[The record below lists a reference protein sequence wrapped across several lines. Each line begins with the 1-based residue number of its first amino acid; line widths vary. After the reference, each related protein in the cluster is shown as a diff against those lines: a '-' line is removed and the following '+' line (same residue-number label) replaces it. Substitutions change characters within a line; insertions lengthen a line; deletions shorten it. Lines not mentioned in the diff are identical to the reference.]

1 MSNRE
6 IVAPRCLLSIAMWLC
21 VWLAGGLLSTPA
33 AAYKPEGELRWALYV
48 TISPA
53 WFDPAQ
59 VAVAGGTPFWMCYA
73 LHDALVKPM
82 PGNPMAPSLAESWT
96 LSADQRVYEFKLRE
110 GLKFHN
116 GDPFTAED
124 VKFSFLRYKSPIL
137 HEKVREVEIVDP
149 YRVRFHLHQPW
160 PDFMTYY
167 GTLATG
173 AGWIV
178 PKKYLEKVGDDG
190 FKKHPIGLGPYKFVS
205 HMPGIELVMEAVENY
220 WRKVPHVKRLVFKS
234 VPEPATRL
242 ALLKT
247 GEVDIAYDLD
257 VPAAEE
263 VKRNPKFRLAFS
275 GGIATFYLD
284 FLDQWDPKSP
294 WHDPRVRLAA
304 NYALDR
310 QALSDAER
318 LGASPPV
325 GSIVPRTF
333 EFALPIEPYP
343 YDPDKAKRLLAEAG
357 YPTGFDAGELT
368 PGPPYFSLGEAVAN
382 YLAAVGIKTKLR
394 TMERAAFQAARNAK
408 QLRGLCV
415 CGSGRYGNA
424 ASRIEEVAVSTG
436 AFAYGGYPDIDALF
450 KQQNEE
456 TDRTKREALLHQ
468 IQQLMHERV
477 MFGPI
482 WLYIWPSGIGPR
494 AEEPALMLINPFPW
508 SAPLEDVRL
517 KQG

>member
-1 MSNRE
+1 MRRRASLVG
-6 IVAPRCLLSIAMWLC
+6 ILAAA
-21 VWLAGGLLSTPA
+21 VWLAGGLLSTPP

-96 LSADQRVYEFKLRE
+96 LSADQRVYEF
-110 GLKFHN
+110 N

-247 GEVDIAYDLD
+247 SEVDIAYDLD

-275 GGIATFYLD
+275 GG
-284 FLDQWDPKSP
+284 
-294 WHDPRVRLAA
+294 
-304 NYALDR
+304 
-310 QALSDAER
+310 
-318 LGASPPV
+318 AS
-325 GSIVPRTF
+325 S
-333 EFALPIEPYP
+333 LP
-343 YDPDKAKRLLAEAG
+343 
-357 YPTGFDAGELT
+357 
-368 PGPPYFSLGEAVAN
+368 SLG
-382 YLAAVGIKTKLR
+382 
-394 TMERAAFQAARNAK
+394 
-408 QLRGLCV
+408 
-415 CGSGRYGNA
+415 
-424 ASRIEEVAVSTG
+424 
-436 AFAYGGYPDIDALF
+436 
-450 KQQNEE
+450 
-456 TDRTKREALLHQ
+456 
-468 IQQLMHERV
+468 
-477 MFGPI
+477 
-482 WLYIWPSGIGPR
+482 
-494 AEEPALMLINPFPW
+494 
-508 SAPLEDVRL
+508 
-517 KQG
+517 